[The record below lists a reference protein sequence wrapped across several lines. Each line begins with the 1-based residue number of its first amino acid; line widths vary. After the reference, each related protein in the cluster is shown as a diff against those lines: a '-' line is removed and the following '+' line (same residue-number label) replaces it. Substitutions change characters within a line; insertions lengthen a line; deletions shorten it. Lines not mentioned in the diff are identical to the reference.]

1 MSLLQYARRY
11 LASGFSVI
19 PCRHKK
25 PDLKSWREYTAR
37 RPSLFEVNR
46 FFNPEFAKD
55 DQSIGLVLGNVSR
68 NVVVVDCDGIKA
80 ISAFYSRFP
89 ELQYTFSVK
98 SGSGVGMHFYYYVQ
112 DIMPANLNVRFDDV
126 GIEIRGNG
134 QYVIAPPSP
143 HESGKFYTVNR
154 MRPIKRLSNLENVI
168 MWLEKLRG
176 NEQADRQEEITQ
188 AARPVPVPTISRKE
202 AFLSKV
208 LSEELARV
216 QTSGYGN
223 RNNSLF
229 YASLRLANF
238 AAGNELSWSD
248 CEARLL
254 AAAKSVGVDESEAK
268 RTIASAWRIGSK
280 SPKKVK

>member
-1 MSLLQYARRY
+1 MSLLAFARQYH
-11 LASGFSVI
+11 LNGFSVI
-19 PCRHKK
+19 PCKHKK
-25 PDLKSWREYTAR
+25 PDLRSWREYTVH
-37 RPSLFEVNR
+37 RPTLTEVNQ
-46 FFNPEFAKD
+46 FFNPEFTSD
-55 DQSIGLVLGNVSR
+55 DQSIGLILGAVSH
-68 NVVVVDCDGIKA
+68 NVVVIDLDGIYA
-80 ISAFYSRFP
+80 MHAFYAQFP
-89 ELQYTFSVK
+89 YLQDTFMVL
-98 SGSGVGMHFYYYVQ
+98 SGSGVGMHLYYRITDV
-112 DIMPANLNVRFDDV
+112 MPVNMNVRFEGV

-143 HESGKFYTVNR
+143 HPSGKFYKTYR
-154 MRPIKRLSNLENVI
+154 QKPIMPVSNLEKVVT
-168 MWLEKLRG
+168 WLEKLRG
-176 NEQADRQEEITQ
+176 NEQETRQEEITQ

-254 AAAKSVGVDESEAK
+254 AAAKSVSMDESEAR
-268 RTIASAWRIGSK
+268 RTIASAWKIGSK